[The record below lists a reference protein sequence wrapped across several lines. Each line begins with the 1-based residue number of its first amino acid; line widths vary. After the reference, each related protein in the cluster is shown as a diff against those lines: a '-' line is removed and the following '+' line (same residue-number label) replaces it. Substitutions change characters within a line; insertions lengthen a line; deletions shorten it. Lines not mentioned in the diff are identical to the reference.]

1 MGKRFRSLVVNTIE
15 DDVEGDDGGVDN
27 GGDVGTDD
35 AFATAVQVLCTAK
48 CIRPR
53 EQSVLKAVVQV
64 CMDR

>member
-1 MGKRFRSLVVNTIE
+1 MILINDALVG
-15 DDVEGDDGGVDN
+15 DVEGDAGGDDN

-35 AFATAVQVLCTAK
+35 AFETAVQVLCTAK
-48 CIRPR
+48 CIRPG

>member
-1 MGKRFRSLVVNTIE
+1 MNG
-15 DDVEGDDGGVDN
+15 VEGDDGGCGGVDN

-35 AFATAVQVLCTAK
+35 AFEKAVQVLCTAK

>member
-1 MGKRFRSLVVNTIE
+1 MILINDALM

-35 AFATAVQVLCTAK
+35 AFATPVQALCTGK
-48 CIRPR
+48 RIKPR

>member
-1 MGKRFRSLVVNTIE
+1 MDG
-15 DDVEGDDGGVDN
+15 VEGDDGGCGGVDN

-35 AFATAVQVLCTAK
+35 AFATAIQVLCTAK
-48 CIRPR
+48 RIRPR

>member
-1 MGKRFRSLVVNTIE
+1 MILINDALVGN
-15 DDVEGDDGGVDN
+15 VEGDDGGVDN

-35 AFATAVQVLCTAK
+35 AFATAVQVLCTTK

>member
-1 MGKRFRSLVVNTIE
+1 MILINDALM

-48 CIRPR
+48 RIRPR
-53 EQSVLKAVVQV
+53 EQSVL
-64 CMDR
+64 

>member
-1 MGKRFRSLVVNTIE
+1 MGN
-15 DDVEGDDGGVDN
+15 VEGDDGGVDN

-35 AFATAVQVLCTAK
+35 AFEKAVQVLCTAK

>member
-1 MGKRFRSLVVNTIE
+1 MILINDALV
-15 DDVEGDDGGVDN
+15 DDVEVDN
-27 GGDVGTDD
+27 GGDIGTDD
-35 AFATAVQVLCTAK
+35 VFATAVQVLCTAK

>member
-1 MGKRFRSLVVNTIE
+1 MILINGALVG
-15 DDVEGDDGGVDN
+15 DVEGDDGGC

>member
-1 MGKRFRSLVVNTIE
+1 MGN
-15 DDVEGDDGGVDN
+15 VEGDDGGVDN

-35 AFATAVQVLCTAK
+35 AFATAIQVLCTAK
-48 CIRPR
+48 RIRPR

>member
-1 MGKRFRSLVVNTIE
+1 M

-27 GGDVGTDD
+27 GSDVGTDD